1 MFGADLDVAIIGGGP
16 AGASCASYLAKA
28 GLKCAVFERELFP
41 RLHVGESLV
50 PSTTRVLREIGFLD
64 QMDAA
69 GFVRKYGA
77 VWTTPANN
85 APMYSVEFD
94 GMEIDC
100 QANIRFEERP
110 QPGVDQNYTWHVDR
124 GKFDLLLLQYANKL
138 GAAVYEGVRVSDVD
152 FSDPQLSRINFS
164 LGHKAL
170 SLTAN
175 MVVDASGRHTLLGN
189 QLKLKKMDPVFNQY
203 ALHTWFEG
211 YDRTTLAKT
220 KSFED
225 YIFIHFL
232 PLTNT
237 WLWQIPISQNVTSIG
252 VVTQKQNFEKSR
264 ESRENFFW
272 NSIQTRPE
280 LFDGLKKSEQMR
292 PLKEE
297 GDYSYGMREINGDG
311 FALIGDAAR
320 FVDPIFSSG
329 VSIALTSAK
338 FISADI
344 VKAAE
349 KGDFRKDSF
358 ETFRSTM
365 RCGTNHWYEFISLY
379 YRLNVL
385 FTYFISQPKYR
396 LDVLKL
402 LQGDMYEPQKPAVLD
417 EMQKMVSQ
425 IEQRKNHPWHKL
437 LNGLTSEALRASY

>member
-1 MFGADLDVAIIGGGP
+1 
-16 AGASCASYLAKA
+16 LA
-28 GLKCAVFERELFP
+28 
-41 RLHVGESLV
+41 
-50 PSTTRVLREIGFLD
+50 
-64 QMDAA
+64 
-69 GFVRKYGA
+69 
-77 VWTTPANN
+77 
-85 APMYSVEFD
+85 
-94 GMEIDC
+94 
-100 QANIRFEERP
+100 
-110 QPGVDQNYTWHVDR
+110 
-124 GKFDLLLLQYANKL
+124 
-138 GAAVYEGVRVSDVD
+138 
-152 FSDPQLSRINFS
+152 
-164 LGHKAL
+164 
-170 SLTAN
+170 
-175 MVVDASGRHTLLGN
+175 
-189 QLKLKKMDPVFNQY
+189 
-203 ALHTWFEG
+203 
-211 YDRTTLAKT
+211 RTKN
-220 KSFED
+220 FED

-237 WLWQIPISQNVTSIG
+237 WLWQIPITRTITSIG

-297 GDYSYGMREINGDG
+297 GDYSYGMGEINGDG

-338 FISADI
+338 FIAADI
-344 VKAAE
+344 VKAAQ

-358 ETFRSTM
+358 ENFRSTM

-385 FTYFISQPKYR
+385 FTYFISQPKHR

-402 LQGDMYEPQKPAVLD
+402 LQGDMYEPERPRVLD
-417 EMQKMVSQ
+417 EMQKIVSQ
-425 IEQRKNHPWHKL
+425 VEQRTSHPWHKL
-437 LNGLTSEALRASY
+437 LNNLTNEAFRASY